1 MAEMRR
7 GLAEKEDQ
15 AHELALAK
23 ETEARQILQD
33 QLRDQQEQSR
43 QESDKLLRQIDEL
56 RETLAANE
64 RSSARLEERIRR
76 EREDLMIK
84 LQESE
89 ARHEELSGSVSASTR
104 PLLRQI
110 GTAKVFDIFIFMGK
124 YKSAK
129 KKRQI

>member
-23 ETEARQILQD
+23 ETEAKQILQD

-43 QESDKLLRQIDEL
+43 QESDKFLRQIDEL

-89 ARHEELSGSVSASTR
+89 ARHEELSGSMSASTR

-110 GTAKVFDIFIFMGK
+110 GTYTIQLVILTHF
-124 YKSAK
+124 
-129 KKRQI
+129 